1 MRIVSFNV
9 ENFFARPRA
18 MNQDTWAQGRPVLE
32 AHAEVN
38 RLLEEP
44 SYSPSAVLAW
54 RPDNPSLIE
63 ARASQ
68 LIDNHDGDRGAVRRA
83 WEQARQGDY
92 DRYYYDEEVAR
103 TALKIM
109 DSRARL
115 SMAPGYLNGD

>member
-1 MRIVSFNV
+1 MDYI
-9 ENFFARPRA
+9 
-18 MNQDTWAQGRPVLE
+18 
-32 AHAEVN
+32 
-38 RLLEEP
+38 RLLMD
-44 SYSPSAVLAW
+44 ALHLQFW
-54 RPDNPSLIE
+54 RGAQTTRALIE